1 MTRKKVSPL
10 AWVPT
15 AYFAMGLP
23 FIMLNLVAPIM
34 FNDFGISD
42 AQVAFWT
49 SLLILPWSLK
59 PFWSPL
65 LEMYRTKKFFVV
77 TTQLLSGV
85 LFGLA
90 ALTLHLPTFFAVTVA
105 VFAVVAFSGATHDI
119 AAEMGRVKRPGQST
133 FGFALETSAR
143 AEEYARH
150 KLDAKNLDVVVLN
163 SLRDPGA
170 GFGTDTNKV
179 TLIDRDA
186 ETAAVVLPLL
196 SKEEVAAKIADR
208 MAEKFNA
215 IRTE

>member
-85 LFGLA
+85 SLAPGLQRMRQ
-90 ALTLHLPTFFAVTVA
+90 L
-105 VFAVVAFSGATHDI
+105 S
-119 AAEMGRVKRPGQST
+119 RPCNGPASR
-133 FGFALETSAR
+133 SSCPR
-143 AEEYARH
+143 
-150 KLDAKNLDVVVLN
+150 
-163 SLRDPGA
+163 
-170 GFGTDTNKV
+170 
-179 TLIDRDA
+179 
-186 ETAAVVLPLL
+186 
-196 SKEEVAAKIADR
+196 
-208 MAEKFNA
+208 
-215 IRTE
+215 